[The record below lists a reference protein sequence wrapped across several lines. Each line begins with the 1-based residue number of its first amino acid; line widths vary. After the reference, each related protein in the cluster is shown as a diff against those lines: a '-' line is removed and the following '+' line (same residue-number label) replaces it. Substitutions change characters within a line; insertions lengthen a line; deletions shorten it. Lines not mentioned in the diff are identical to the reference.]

1 MNLIKDEIFSYLSK
15 QQSPI
20 GLKRLEQRLKLK
32 RQERN
37 YLRMVLKEMIRE
49 GRIQK
54 MENQCYQL
62 APKAASMEMRES
74 VPSVRSLI
82 SGVLVNGKGGFHVE
96 TRSRRRAILARWPF
110 DMQGRPVA
118 GDRVLVLETGKNT
131 GIVAGIEH
139 PEKGRMWGR
148 LKGQRLIPSFGR
160 NRPIFLQHETGS
172 GEVVEALAGIRPRVL
187 ARFRDVPGSAS
198 VIASYR
204 YNLYQPWPKLAEI
217 PEARENPLNRRID
230 LTGLT
235 TFTIDGADAKD
246 FDDALS
252 LESIEGGYT
261 LGVHIAD
268 VSAYLEQGSPLDQG
282 AMMRSVS
289 VYLPNQT
296 IPMLPE
302 ELSNGLCSLMP
313 GEPRLCMSLLFRL
326 NRHFEVEDFT
336 ITPSRIRSRFRL
348 RYDHVNQWLETG
360 AHLGEA
366 WTSEIGDSLK
376 TMESFA
382 DFRMKERKNRGAIFL
397 NIPRGEL
404 KFNESGHVSGVIG
417 ETGGISQSI
426 VEECMLLAN
435 ETVGRLF
442 VEKRIPGIF
451 RIHPQPSTETLQAL
465 QHLKKELHLEIEFSS
480 IAEFISQLKDPRFHY
495 IALRLMGRAR
505 YEGETGYHFGLAT
518 DNYLHFTSPIRRYAD
533 LVVHRM
539 LKAWL
544 SRVPAPYSRPQLNA
558 IAALVSFR
566 ETRAFHGE
574 LDTAE
579 SLILDRIQ
587 RGKEREFDGIVS
599 SVSDNGLFVELANWF
614 VDGFVPISK
623 LSGRY
628 RLSLSGFALQD
639 NQGRSISIG
648 SPIRV
653 FVSKIDPLLR
663 SLKLQP
669 VDNRL

>member
-1 MNLIKDEIFSYLSK
+1 MNLIKEEIFTYLSK

-20 GLKRLEQRLKLK
+20 GLKRLEQRLRLK

-37 YLRMVLKEMIRE
+37 YLRLVLKEMIRE

-54 MENQCYQL
+54 MENQCYRV
-62 APKAASMEMRES
+62 APKAISRGSA
-74 VPSVRSLI
+74 PSVRSLL

-96 TRSRRRAILARWPF
+96 TRSRRRAVLARWPF

-118 GDRVLVLETGKNT
+118 GDRVLVLETGRNT
-131 GIVAGIEH
+131 GIVAGIEY
-139 PEKGRMWGR
+139 PERGRVWGR
-148 LKGQRLIPSFGR
+148 LNGHRFLPPFGR
-160 NRPIFLQHETGS
+160 NRPVFFPHETGS
-172 GEVVEALAGIRPRVL
+172 GEVVEALVSTRPRVL
-187 ARFRDVPGSAS
+187 ARFRDVPGSAA

-204 YNLYQPWPKLAEI
+204 HNLYQPWPKLAEI
-217 PEARENPLNRRID
+217 PEATENTPSRRID
-230 LTGLT
+230 MTDLT
-235 TFTIDGADAKD
+235 TFTIDGPDAKD

-252 LESIEGGYT
+252 LESVEGGYT
-261 LGVHIAD
+261 LGIHIAD
-268 VSAYLEQGSPLDQG
+268 VSAYLEQDSPLDQG
-282 AMMRSVS
+282 AMLRGVS
-289 VYLPNQT
+289 VYLPNKT

-302 ELSNGLCSLMP
+302 ELSNNLCSLIP

-336 ITPSRIRSRFRL
+336 VTPSRIQSRFRL
-348 RYDHVNQWLETG
+348 RYDHVNQWMETG
-360 AHLGEA
+360 KHSAEA
-366 WTSEIGDSLK
+366 WTSKLAEPLK
-376 TMESFA
+376 ILQKFA
-382 DFRMKERKNRGAIFL
+382 QYRRKQRKDRGAIFL
-397 NIPRGEL
+397 NIPRGKL
-404 KFNESGHVSGVIG
+404 TFNESNQLTEVQG
-417 ETGGISQSI
+417 ETGGISQHI

-435 ETVGRLF
+435 ETVGKLF

-451 RIHPQPSTETLQAL
+451 RIHPQPSSDTLQIL
-465 QHLKKELHLEIEFSS
+465 QELKKELHLDIRFSS
-480 IAEFISQLKDPRFHY
+480 ISSFISHLNNPRFHY
-495 IALRLMGRAR
+495 IALRLMGRAH
-505 YEGETGYHFGLAT
+505 YEGESGYHFGLAT

-544 SRVPAPYSRPQLNA
+544 ARIPAPYSKPQLSA
-558 IAALVSFR
+558 IASLVSFR
-566 ETRAFHGE
+566 ETRAFYGE

-587 RGKEREFDGIVS
+587 REKKREFDGIVS
-599 SVSDNGLFVELANWF
+599 SVSEKGLFVELTDWF
-614 VDGFVPISK
+614 VDGFIPLSK

-628 RLSLSGFALQD
+628 RLSLSGFSLQD
-639 NQGRSISIG
+639 NQGRSISVG

-653 FVSKIDPLLR
+653 AISKIDPLLK